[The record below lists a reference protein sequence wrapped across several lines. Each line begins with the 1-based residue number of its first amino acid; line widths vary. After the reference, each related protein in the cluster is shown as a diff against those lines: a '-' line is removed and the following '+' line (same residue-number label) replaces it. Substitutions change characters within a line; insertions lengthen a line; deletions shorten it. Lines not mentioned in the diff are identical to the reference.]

1 MLLSASKPNELMTAE
16 QQGEKV
22 INWIREKVNLLEERS
37 SRSIYDKNIFEQFKR
52 EVAQNIKKIVVLN
65 TKEAIKLVD
74 ERFNGAH
81 KEMIDSL
88 SRDPIEQMLYLET
101 LLDEQE

>member
-1 MLLSASKPNELMTAE
+1 MLLSAFKQNDLYTAE

-22 INWIREKVNLLEERS
+22 ISWIVEKIHLLEEKS
-37 SRSIYDKNIFEQFKR
+37 KQSIQDKNVFDQFKR

-65 TKEAIKLVD
+65 PKETIKLVD
-74 ERFNGAH
+74 ERFNGNH
-81 KEMIDSL
+81 KEMIDIM

-101 LLDEQE
+101 LLDE